1 MEDGRLLI
9 LLNLGEEYMG
19 DLHSFLSTLTCL
31 KVPIIKSR
39 TKRKEKKQRCLWY
52 FLKLL
57 GLTLAILSQEVL
69 NGSSLSSYLEDPQEF
84 LMYTQY

>member
-1 MEDGRLLI
+1 M

-19 DLHSFLSTLTCL
+19 DLHSFLPTLMFESSHN
-31 KVPIIKSR
+31 K
-39 TKRKEKKQRCLWY
+39 KENKKKEGKKKQRCLWY
-52 FLKLL
+52 FLKFL

-69 NGSSLSSYLEDPQEF
+69 NGSSLSSYLEDPQVL